1 MKKIIITT
9 HDGIFHADEVYA
21 LAVLTLYLEKVRKPF
36 EIIRTR
42 DMEKISASDMVVDV
56 GREYLPSK
64 NRYDHHQKEKPGF
77 HEDGIPYASFGLI
90 WKHFGRKLT
99 SNKKVWE
106 KIEKK
111 LVVGIDAI
119 DNGAVI
125 STPVTKGVFEYS
137 NSQMMSAI
145 SYAYKEDE
153 IETAFAKALEIAR
166 LVVAGEIK
174 KSEAKVEGE
183 KLVEKEVKK
192 QGEPEVFILEKYSSW
207 DSAVSRYKNIKLVIF
222 PDKFSTNWCIQTARD
237 DMEMFGG
244 DRIKFPATWC
254 GLSGDDLV
262 KATGIADAI
271 FCHAGGFFAVAKT
284 KDGAIDLA
292 NKAVAIQTKTAS
304 E

>member
-1 MKKIIITT
+1 MKKVTITT

-42 DMEKISASDMVVDV
+42 DTEKISTSEMVVDV
-56 GREYLPSK
+56 GKEYLPSK

-77 HEDGIPYASFGLI
+77 HENGIPYASFGLI

-99 SNKKVWE
+99 TNKKVWE

-111 LVVGIDAI
+111 LVMGIDAI

-145 SYAYKEDE
+145 SYAYEESE
-153 IETAFAKALEIAR
+153 IEVAFAKALEIAR

-174 KSEAKVEGE
+174 KSEAKIEGE
-183 KLVEKEVKK
+183 KIIEREVKK

-222 PDKFSTNWCIQTARD
+222 PDKFSSNWCIQTARD

-244 DRIKFPATWC
+244 DRIKFPTAWC
-254 GLSGDDLV
+254 GLSGEDLV
-262 KATGIADAI
+262 KATGTTDAV
-271 FCHAGGFFAVAKT
+271 FCHTGGFFATTKSKT
-284 KDGAIDLA
+284 GAVEMA
-292 NKAVAIQTKTAS
+292 NKAVSIQTKES
-304 E
+304 SD